1 MTYAEAV
8 ARILALRGGERA
20 GMRPRRSLI
29 NKNDPTR
36 QAHNS

>member
-20 GMRPRRSLI
+20 GMRPGLERIEAMLDAIGR
-29 NKNDPTR
+29 PE
-36 QAHNS
+36 